1 MGGGTEHREPG
12 SKGLFSSAGQ
22 GLAFRT
28 RKSRGNP
35 ELIAARKAS
44 LAEFVAEGGSI
55 QGWVRREGLSSGRG
69 SQIWALIVADMGA
82 QAI

>member
-1 MGGGTEHREPG
+1 MSGEHREPG
-12 SKGLFSSAGQ
+12 SKG
-22 GLAFRT
+22 RT
-28 RKSRGNP
+28 RKSRPSRANP

-55 QGWVRREGLSSGRG
+55 QGWCRREGLSSGRG

-82 QAI
+82 QAV